1 MFEFFASFKLT
12 GWRPGTSGAERAS
25 TSHSLIRGGRTSWM
39 DGPGQQTSYLQS
51 PSVSREGI
59 SMISPSA
66 RRTASRARAR
76 RRITS
81 KLGDNE
87 AFQQHGKEKL
97 PSLVLQYLMFKY
109 PHLY

>member
-1 MFEFFASFKLT
+1 
-12 GWRPGTSGAERAS
+12 
-25 TSHSLIRGGRTSWM
+25 M
-39 DGPGQQTSYLQS
+39 DGPGQQASYLQS

-59 SMISPSA
+59 SIISPSA

-87 AFQQHGKEKL
+87 AFQQHGEEEL
-97 PSLVLQYLMFKY
+97 AIITLQYLIFKY
-109 PHLY
+109 LYNMCSS